1 MVVCFQK
8 QCDKMLRIIR
18 NKEDGIKELKRIGVN
33 EKAIEVMLPKL
44 FGINIKLK
52 DLAPQDAIIL
62 KQEMLNIGGDV
73 AIAEETLPPYSK
85 KTDVLIMGNKKQ
97 IIKLASKIKRQYN
110 RLANIGENIEKILEN
125 IEKEQEIKIGNK
137 IFKFGKRT
145 YIMGI
150 LNVTPDSFYDGG
162 KYDKL
167 EKAIERAR
175 QMEKEGVDIIDIGG
189 ESTRPFS
196 LPIDEK
202 EEMNRVLPVIEA
214 LKNEI
219 KVPLSIDTYKPRVAE
234 KAIEKGVDMINDVF
248 ALRKEGMAE
257 IAREFD
263 VPVCIMHMKGEPKN
277 MQMNPYYKD
286 VMEEIYE
293 FLRERIVFAIKK
305 GIDENKI
312 IIDPGIGFGKRTGGG
327 IEDNCEIIARLKEL
341 KSLGRPILI
350 GISRKT
356 FIGNITKTSVEERLE
371 GSLGAEAIAIANG
384 ADILRCH
391 DVLATK
397 RMAMVVDAIVRK

>member
-1 MVVCFQK
+1 
-8 QCDKMLRIIR
+8 MLRIIR

>member
-8 QCDKMLRIIR
+8 QCDKMLRIIG

-33 EKAIEVMLPKL
+33 EKAIEIMLPKL

-202 EEMNRVLPVIEA
+202 EEMNRVLP
-214 LKNEI
+214 
-219 KVPLSIDTYKPRVAE
+219 
-234 KAIEKGVDMINDVF
+234 
-248 ALRKEGMAE
+248 
-257 IAREFD
+257 
-263 VPVCIMHMKGEPKN
+263 
-277 MQMNPYYKD
+277 
-286 VMEEIYE
+286 
-293 FLRERIVFAIKK
+293 
-305 GIDENKI
+305 
-312 IIDPGIGFGKRTGGG
+312 
-327 IEDNCEIIARLKEL
+327 
-341 KSLGRPILI
+341 
-350 GISRKT
+350 
-356 FIGNITKTSVEERLE
+356 
-371 GSLGAEAIAIANG
+371 
-384 ADILRCH
+384 
-391 DVLATK
+391 
-397 RMAMVVDAIVRK
+397 

>member
-33 EKAIEVMLPKL
+33 EKAIEIMLPKL

-196 LPIDEK
+196 SPIDEK

-293 FLRERIVFAIKK
+293 FLKGRIEFAIKK

-397 RMAMVVDAIVRK
+397 RMATVVDAIVRK

>member
-1 MVVCFQK
+1 
-8 QCDKMLRIIR
+8 
-18 NKEDGIKELKRIGVN
+18 
-33 EKAIEVMLPKL
+33 MLPKL

>member
-1 MVVCFQK
+1 
-8 QCDKMLRIIR
+8 
-18 NKEDGIKELKRIGVN
+18 
-33 EKAIEVMLPKL
+33 
-44 FGINIKLK
+44 
-52 DLAPQDAIIL
+52 
-62 KQEMLNIGGDV
+62 
-73 AIAEETLPPYSK
+73 
-85 KTDVLIMGNKKQ
+85 
-97 IIKLASKIKRQYN
+97 
-110 RLANIGENIEKILEN
+110 
-125 IEKEQEIKIGNK
+125 
-137 IFKFGKRT
+137 
-145 YIMGI
+145 
-150 LNVTPDSFYDGG
+150 
-162 KYDKL
+162 
-167 EKAIERAR
+167 
-175 QMEKEGVDIIDIGG
+175 
-189 ESTRPFS
+189 
-196 LPIDEK
+196 
-202 EEMNRVLPVIEA
+202 
-214 LKNEI
+214 
-219 KVPLSIDTYKPRVAE
+219 
-234 KAIEKGVDMINDVF
+234 GVDMINDVF

-293 FLRERIVFAIKK
+293 FLKGRIEFAIKK

-312 IIDPGIGFGKRTGGG
+312 IIDPGIGFGKRTGEG

-341 KSLGRPILI
+341 KSLGKPILI

-356 FIGNITKTSVEERLE
+356 FIGNITKTTVEQRLE

>member
-33 EKAIEVMLPKL
+33 EKAIEIMLPKL

-167 EKAIERAR
+167 ERAIERAR

-196 LPIDEK
+196 SPIDEK

-293 FLRERIVFAIKK
+293 FLKGRIEFAIKK

-397 RMAMVVDAIVRK
+397 RMATVVDAIVRK

>member
-1 MVVCFQK
+1 
-8 QCDKMLRIIR
+8 MLRIIR

-33 EKAIEVMLPKL
+33 EKAIEIMLPKL